1 MLFLRQPDIYHV
13 LLEKYPPLKKN
24 ESLKTKI
31 NAIIADGTQALRRYR
46 NHVELTIILSMF
58 ENEIMSFVPAHLKSH
73 QEQHQQQQHTSPK
86 GSPGTHVLLG

>member
-1 MLFLRQPDIYHV
+1 MFLRQPDVLSI

-24 ESLKTKI
+24 DALKTKI

-58 ENEIMSFVPAHLKSH
+58 ENEIMSFVPAHLKTN
-73 QEQHQQQQHTSPK
+73 QEQQQHHTSPK
-86 GSPGTHVLLG
+86 GSPGW